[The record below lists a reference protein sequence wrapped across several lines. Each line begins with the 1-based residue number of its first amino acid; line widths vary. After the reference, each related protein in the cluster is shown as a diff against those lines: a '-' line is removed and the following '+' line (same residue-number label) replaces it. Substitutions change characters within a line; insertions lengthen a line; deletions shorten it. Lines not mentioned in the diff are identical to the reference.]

1 MNNGG
6 QVFLWGYFSL
16 WRTDPEVWLMVGNMV
31 LNEMKW
37 ENIWVVKRISY
48 DIFAFVY
55 ERIDSPK
62 PLPGLFKV
70 KGDGLLSLN
79 SVISFRNSVQRNIWD
94 IQNVWLFSS
103 S

>member
-1 MNNGG
+1 MLWTMVGRFFCG
-6 QVFLWGYFSL
+6 DIFLL

-55 ERIDSPK
+55 
-62 PLPGLFKV
+62 
-70 KGDGLLSLN
+70 
-79 SVISFRNSVQRNIWD
+79 
-94 IQNVWLFSS
+94 
-103 S
+103 

>member
-1 MNNGG
+1 MNSGG

-16 WRTDPEVWLMVGNMV
+16 WRTDPEVWLMVGNTV

-55 ERIDSPK
+55 
-62 PLPGLFKV
+62 
-70 KGDGLLSLN
+70 
-79 SVISFRNSVQRNIWD
+79 
-94 IQNVWLFSS
+94 
-103 S
+103 